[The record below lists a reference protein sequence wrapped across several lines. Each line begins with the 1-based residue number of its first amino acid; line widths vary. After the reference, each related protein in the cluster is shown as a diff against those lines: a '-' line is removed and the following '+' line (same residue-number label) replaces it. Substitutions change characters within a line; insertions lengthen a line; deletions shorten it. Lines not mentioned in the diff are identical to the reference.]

1 MKKITILFSLLT
13 TALVAQNG
21 FNNWDCFDSYPG
33 AYEIYTAGGGLFSN
47 EVNQD
52 LNQFCDSLDNVTNP
66 NNDGDD
72 PWNSDGVF
80 IICNG
85 EEIVIDTLDL
95 INNPE
100 EFYVYIES
108 LNCAEAQDWANGGV
122 DQIFGCTDQL
132 AINFNATALED
143 DGSCEY
149 DCVCQPV
156 NQPVC
161 GSDGLPYA
169 NSCVAACAGVDF
181 TYGECDN
188 SIDSE
193 DVFIICNGE
202 EIVIDTLDLLNSP
215 EDFYEYIESLNC
227 AEAED
232 WLNEGNDPNLPE
244 PQSYF
249 SWDCIYNYPE
259 ASDLYMDYGNTEAS
273 ESLEEFCL
281 AVANGEWMWGE
292 DPTQWPITCEEGT
305 SIATVEFETAGF
317 GFEDEISWSLE
328 QYEGTIGLTP
338 VCLEDGCSQFNMFDS
353 WGDGWGGITFTINSP
368 DGVLLTGSLDEGF
381 VQSLPFGLNTSE
393 LCFDV
398 TEVENP
404 DAFTYF
410 EDVFPGI
417 GNIDFETM
425 YPNMEMTN
433 EDLFF
438 IIEDTDVDFSVFT
451 ENGIEFTAQEM
462 DGYLLFGP
470 ISIDD
475 LISFVIGLGM
485 DESSIPW
492 GYFRPA
498 NNEVVAQGVLNKDNM
513 ELPNNFSTSFE
524 AASTVV
530 DIIVGSPDHT
540 TLAAAVGAAGLVETL
555 SGDGPFTVFA
565 PTDAAFALL
574 PEGLVATLLEDPTG
588 QLTTILTHH
597 VFAGSALST
606 DLYDGMMVPTIAGG
620 ELEVTI
626 DSTGVYIDNAMVTV
640 ADIETSNGVVHVI
653 DAVLIPEEGLSIEES
668 LAIENHTYLYSIDVL
683 GKRINKATF
692 NTIVFDVYS
701 SGSVVKRFSLR

>member
-1 MKKITILFSLLT
+1 MRNFTLFFCLLT
-13 TALVAQNG
+13 TSLFAQSES
-21 FNNWDCFDSYPG
+21 DS
-33 AYEIYTAGGGLFSN
+33 IF
-47 EVNQD
+47 
-52 LNQFCDSLDNVTNP
+52 F
-66 NNDGDD
+66 
-72 PWNSDGVF
+72 
-80 IICNG
+80 ICNG
-85 EEIVIDTLDL
+85 EEVYIDTLDL
-95 INNPE
+95 INSPA
-100 EFYVYIES
+100 EFYEYIES
-108 LNCAEAQDWANGGV
+108 LNCEEAQDWANGGV

-132 AINFNATALED
+132 AINFNATALDD

-149 DCVCQPV
+149 DCVCPPV
-156 NQPVC
+156 EQTVC

-202 EIVIDTLDLLNSP
+202 EIVIDTLDLLNNP
-215 EDFYEYIESLNC
+215 EAFYEYIESLNC

-232 WLNEGNDPNLPE
+232 WLNEGNGTNLPD
-244 PQSYF
+244 PQNYF

-259 ASDLYMDYGNTEAS
+259 ASELYMDFGNVAAS
-273 ESLEEFCL
+273 GALEEFCL
-281 AVANGEWMWGE
+281 AVANGDWMWGE

-305 SIATVEFETAGF
+305 SIATVEFETSGIGF
-317 GFEDEISWSLE
+317 QDEISWSLE
-328 QYEGTIGLTP
+328 GYEGAIGLTP

-353 WGDGWGGITFTINSP
+353 FGDGWNGITFTINSP
-368 DGVLLTGSLDEGF
+368 DGVLLTGSLDDGF

-398 TEVENP
+398 TDVENP
-404 DAFTYF
+404 DAFTCF

-438 IIEDTDVDFSVFT
+438 IIEDTDIDFSVFT

-470 ISIDD
+470 ISIDE

-498 NNEVVAQGVLNKDNM
+498 NNEVVSQGFLNKDNM

-524 AASTVV
+524 ASSTVV
-530 DIIVGSPDHT
+530 DIIVNSPDHT
-540 TLAAAVGAAGLVETL
+540 ILEAAVGAAGLVETL

-574 PEGLVATLLEDPTG
+574 PEGLVATLLEDPSG

-597 VFAGSALST
+597 VYAGSALST

-620 ELEVTI
+620 ELEVAI
-626 DSTGVYIDNAMVTV
+626 DSTGVYIDNAMVSV

-653 DAVLIPEEGLSIEES
+653 DAVLIPEEGLSINES
-668 LAIENHTYLYSIDVL
+668 LLSEDSAEYLYSIDVL
-683 GKRINKATF
+683 GKRVAADSRGI
-692 NTIVFDVYS
+692 IIFDKYS
-701 SGSVVKRFSLR
+701 SGKVVKRFVK

>member
-1 MKKITILFSLLT
+1 MRRLSLLFCLLT
-13 TALVAQNG
+13 TSLFGQSES
-21 FNNWDCFDSYPG
+21 DS
-33 AYEIYTAGGGLFSN
+33 IF
-47 EVNQD
+47 
-52 LNQFCDSLDNVTNP
+52 F
-66 NNDGDD
+66 
-72 PWNSDGVF
+72 
-80 IICNG
+80 ICNG
-85 EEIVIDTLDL
+85 EEVYIDTLDL
-95 INNPE
+95 INNPA

-108 LNCAEAQDWANGGV
+108 LNCAESQDWVNGGV

-132 AINFNATALED
+132 AINFNASALED

-149 DCVCQPV
+149 DCVCPPV
-156 NQPVC
+156 EQTVC

-193 DVFIICNGE
+193 DVFFICNGE
-202 EIVIDTLDLLNSP
+202 EIVIDTLNLLNNP
-215 EDFYEYIESLNC
+215 EAFYEYIESLNC

-259 ASDLYMDYGNTEAS
+259 ASELYMDYGNTEAS
-273 ESLEEFCL
+273 EALEEFCL

-368 DGVLLTGSLDEGF
+368 DGVLLTGSLDDGF

-398 TEVENP
+398 TEVDNP
-404 DAFTYF
+404 DAYTCF

-498 NNEVVAQGVLNKDNM
+498 NNEVVAQGILNKDNM
-513 ELPNNFSTSFE
+513 ELPNNFSMSFE
-524 AASTVV
+524 APSSVV

-574 PEGLVATLLEDPTG
+574 PEGLVATLLEDPSG

-597 VFAGSALST
+597 VYAGLALST

-620 ELEVTI
+620 ALEVTFPMEMVHI
-626 DSTGVYIDNAMVTV
+626 GDAMVTT
-640 ADIETSNGVVHVI
+640 ADLQADNGVVHVI
-653 DAVLIPEEGLSIEES
+653 NAVLIPEEGLSIHES
-668 LAIENHTYLYSIDVL
+668 LLLEDNAEYLYSIDVL
-683 GKRINKATF
+683 GKKVAADSRGI
-692 NTIVFDVYS
+692 IIFDKYS
-701 SGSVVKRFSLR
+701 SGKVVKRFVK

>member
-1 MKKITILFSLLT
+1 MRKLSLLFCLLT
-13 TALVAQNG
+13 TSLFGQSES
-21 FNNWDCFDSYPG
+21 DS
-33 AYEIYTAGGGLFSN
+33 IF
-47 EVNQD
+47 
-52 LNQFCDSLDNVTNP
+52 F
-66 NNDGDD
+66 
-72 PWNSDGVF
+72 
-80 IICNG
+80 ICNG
-85 EEIVIDTLDL
+85 EEVYIDTLDL
-95 INNPE
+95 INNPA

-108 LNCAEAQDWANGGV
+108 LNCAESQDWVNGGV

-132 AINFNATALED
+132 AINFNASALED

-149 DCVCQPV
+149 DCVCPPV
-156 NQPVC
+156 EQVVC

-193 DVFIICNGE
+193 DVFFICNGE
-202 EIVIDTLDLLNSP
+202 EIVIDTLDLLNNP
-215 EDFYEYIESLNC
+215 EAFYEYIESLNC

-259 ASDLYMDYGNTEAS
+259 ASELYMDYGNTEAS
-273 ESLEEFCL
+273 EALEEFCL

-368 DGVLLTGSLDEGF
+368 DGVLLTGSLDDGF

-398 TEVENP
+398 TEVDNP
-404 DAFTYF
+404 DAYTCF

-498 NNEVVAQGVLNKDNM
+498 NNEVVAQGILNKDNM
-513 ELPNNFSTSFE
+513 ELPNNFSMSFE
-524 AASTVV
+524 APSSVV

-574 PEGLVATLLEDPTG
+574 PEGLVATLLEDPSG

-597 VFAGSALST
+597 VYAGLALST

-620 ELEVTI
+620 ALEVTFPMEMVHI
-626 DSTGVYIDNAMVTV
+626 GDAMVTT
-640 ADIETSNGVVHVI
+640 ADLQADNGVVHVI
-653 DAVLIPEEGLSIEES
+653 NAVLIPEEGLSIHES
-668 LAIENHTYLYSIDVL
+668 LLLEDNAEYLYSIDVL
-683 GKRINKATF
+683 GKKVAADSRGI
-692 NTIVFDVYS
+692 IIFDKYS
-701 SGSVVKRFSLR
+701 SGKVVKRFVK

>member
-1 MKKITILFSLLT
+1 MRRLSLLFCLLT
-13 TALVAQNG
+13 TSLFGQSES
-21 FNNWDCFDSYPG
+21 DS
-33 AYEIYTAGGGLFSN
+33 IF
-47 EVNQD
+47 
-52 LNQFCDSLDNVTNP
+52 F
-66 NNDGDD
+66 
-72 PWNSDGVF
+72 
-80 IICNG
+80 ICNG
-85 EEIVIDTLDL
+85 EEVYIDTLDL
-95 INNPE
+95 INNPA

-108 LNCAEAQDWANGGV
+108 LNCAESQDWVNGGV

-132 AINFNATALED
+132 AINFNASALED

-149 DCVCQPV
+149 DCVCPPV
-156 NQPVC
+156 EQTVC

-193 DVFIICNGE
+193 DVFFICNGE
-202 EIVIDTLDLLNSP
+202 EIVIDTLNLLNNP
-215 EDFYEYIESLNC
+215 EAFYEYIESLNC

-259 ASDLYMDYGNTEAS
+259 ASELYMDYGNTEAS
-273 ESLEEFCL
+273 EALEEFCL
-281 AVANGEWMWGE
+281 AVANGEWMWGD
-292 DPTQWPITCEEGT
+292 DPAEWPITCEEGT

-368 DGVLLTGSLDEGF
+368 DGVLLTGSLDDGF

-398 TEVENP
+398 TEVDNP
-404 DAFTYF
+404 DAYTCF

-438 IIEDTDVDFSVFT
+438 IIEDTDIDFSVFT
-451 ENGIEFTAQEM
+451 DNGIEFTAQEM

-485 DESSIPW
+485 DESSILW

-498 NNEVVAQGVLNKDNM
+498 NNEVVAQGILNKDNM
-513 ELPNNFSTSFE
+513 ELPNNFSMSFE
-524 AASTVV
+524 APSSVV

-565 PTDAAFALL
+565 PTDAAFALF
-574 PEGLVATLLEDPTG
+574 PEGLVATLLEDPSG

-597 VFAGSALST
+597 VYAGLALST

-620 ELEVTI
+620 ALEVTFPME
-626 DSTGVYIDNAMVTV
+626 MVHIGDAIVTT
-640 ADIETSNGVVHVI
+640 ADLQADNGVVHVI
-653 DAVLIPEEGLSIEES
+653 NAVLIPEEGLSIHES
-668 LAIENHTYLYSIDVL
+668 LLLEDNAEYLYSIDVL
-683 GKRINKATF
+683 GKKVAADSRGI
-692 NTIVFDVYS
+692 IIFDKYS
-701 SGSVVKRFSLR
+701 SGKVVKRFVK

>member
-597 VFAGSALST
+597 VYAGSALST

-653 DAVLIPEEGLSIEES
+653 DAVLIPEEGLSINES
-668 LAIENHTYLYSIDVL
+668 LLSEDNAEYLYSIDVL
-683 GKRINKATF
+683 GKRVAADSRGFI
-692 NTIVFDVYS
+692 IFDKYS
-701 SGSVVKRFSLR
+701 SGKVVKRFVK

>member
-1 MKKITILFSLLT
+1 MKKITILFSLIT

-47 EVNQD
+47 EVNQA

-72 PWNSDGVF
+72 PSNSDGVF

-108 LNCAEAQDWANGGV
+108 LNCEEAQDWANGGV

-156 NQPVC
+156 NQTVC

-202 EIVIDTLDLLNSP
+202 EIVIDTLELLNSP
-215 EDFYEYIESLNC
+215 EAFYEYIESLNC

-368 DGVLLTGSLDEGF
+368 DGVLLTGSLDDGF

-404 DAFTYF
+404 DAYTCF

-498 NNEVVAQGVLNKDNM
+498 NNEVVAQGFLNKDNM

-597 VFAGSALST
+597 VYAGSALST

-620 ELEVTI
+620 ALEVTFPMEMVHI
-626 DSTGVYIDNAMVTV
+626 GDAMVTT
-640 ADIETSNGVVHVI
+640 ADLQADNGVVHVI
-653 DAVLIPEEGLSIEES
+653 NAVLIPEEGLSIHES
-668 LAIENHTYLYSIDVL
+668 LLLEDNAEYLYSIDVL
-683 GKRINKATF
+683 GKKVAADSRGI
-692 NTIVFDVYS
+692 IIFDKYS
-701 SGSVVKRFSLR
+701 SGKVVKRFIK

>member
-1 MKKITILFSLLT
+1 MRRLSLLFCLLT
-13 TALVAQNG
+13 TSLFGQSES
-21 FNNWDCFDSYPG
+21 DS
-33 AYEIYTAGGGLFSN
+33 IF
-47 EVNQD
+47 
-52 LNQFCDSLDNVTNP
+52 F
-66 NNDGDD
+66 
-72 PWNSDGVF
+72 
-80 IICNG
+80 ICNG
-85 EEIVIDTLDL
+85 EEVYIDTLDL
-95 INNPE
+95 INNPA

-108 LNCAEAQDWANGGV
+108 LNCAESQDWVNGGV

-132 AINFNATALED
+132 AINFNASALED

-149 DCVCQPV
+149 DCVCPPV
-156 NQPVC
+156 EQTVC

-193 DVFIICNGE
+193 DVFFICNGE
-202 EIVIDTLDLLNSP
+202 EIVIDTLNLLNNP
-215 EDFYEYIESLNC
+215 EAFYEYIESLNC

-259 ASDLYMDYGNTEAS
+259 ASELYMDYGNTEAS
-273 ESLEEFCL
+273 EALEEFCL

-368 DGVLLTGSLDEGF
+368 DGVLLTGSLDDGF

-398 TEVENP
+398 TEVDNP
-404 DAFTYF
+404 DAYTCF

-498 NNEVVAQGVLNKDNM
+498 NNEVVAQGILNKDNM
-513 ELPNNFSTSFE
+513 ELPNNFSMSFE
-524 AASTVV
+524 APSSVV

-574 PEGLVATLLEDPTG
+574 PEGLVATLLEDPSG

-597 VFAGSALST
+597 VYAGLALST

-620 ELEVTI
+620 ALEVTFPMEMVHI
-626 DSTGVYIDNAMVTV
+626 GDAMVTT
-640 ADIETSNGVVHVI
+640 ADLQAENGVVHVI
-653 DAVLIPEEGLSIEES
+653 NAVLIPEEGLSIHES
-668 LAIENHTYLYSIDVL
+668 LLLEDNAEYLYSIDVL
-683 GKRINKATF
+683 GKKVAADSRGI
-692 NTIVFDVYS
+692 IIFDKYS
-701 SGSVVKRFSLR
+701 SGKVVKRFVK

>member
-1 MKKITILFSLLT
+1 MRRLSLLFCLLT
-13 TALVAQNG
+13 TSLFGQSES
-21 FNNWDCFDSYPG
+21 DS
-33 AYEIYTAGGGLFSN
+33 IF
-47 EVNQD
+47 
-52 LNQFCDSLDNVTNP
+52 F
-66 NNDGDD
+66 
-72 PWNSDGVF
+72 
-80 IICNG
+80 ICNG
-85 EEIVIDTLDL
+85 EEVYIDTLDL
-95 INNPE
+95 INNPA

-108 LNCAEAQDWANGGV
+108 LNCAESQDWVNGGV

-132 AINFNATALED
+132 AINFNASALED

-149 DCVCQPV
+149 DCVCPPV
-156 NQPVC
+156 EQTVC

-193 DVFIICNGE
+193 DVFFICNGE
-202 EIVIDTLDLLNSP
+202 EIVIDTLDLLNNP
-215 EDFYEYIESLNC
+215 EAFYEYIESLNC

-259 ASDLYMDYGNTEAS
+259 ASELYMDYGNTEAS
-273 ESLEEFCL
+273 EALEEFCL

-368 DGVLLTGSLDEGF
+368 DGVLLTGSLDDGF

-398 TEVENP
+398 TEVDNP
-404 DAFTYF
+404 DAYTCF

-498 NNEVVAQGVLNKDNM
+498 NNEVVAQGILNKDNM
-513 ELPNNFSTSFE
+513 ELPNNFSMSFE
-524 AASTVV
+524 APSSVV

-574 PEGLVATLLEDPTG
+574 PEGLVATLLEDPSG

-597 VFAGSALST
+597 VYAGLALST

-620 ELEVTI
+620 ALEVTFPMEMVHI
-626 DSTGVYIDNAMVTV
+626 GDAMVTT
-640 ADIETSNGVVHVI
+640 ADLQADNGVVHVI
-653 DAVLIPEEGLSIEES
+653 NAVLIPEEGLSIHES
-668 LAIENHTYLYSIDVL
+668 LLLEDNAEYLYSIDVL
-683 GKRINKATF
+683 GKKVAADSRGI
-692 NTIVFDVYS
+692 IIFDKYS
-701 SGSVVKRFSLR
+701 SGKVVKRFVK

>member
-1 MKKITILFSLLT
+1 MRKLSLLFCLLT
-13 TALVAQNG
+13 TSLFGQSES
-21 FNNWDCFDSYPG
+21 DS
-33 AYEIYTAGGGLFSN
+33 IF
-47 EVNQD
+47 
-52 LNQFCDSLDNVTNP
+52 F
-66 NNDGDD
+66 
-72 PWNSDGVF
+72 
-80 IICNG
+80 ICNG
-85 EEIVIDTLDL
+85 EEVYIDTLDL
-95 INNPE
+95 INNPA

-108 LNCAEAQDWANGGV
+108 LNCAESQDWVNGGV

-132 AINFNATALED
+132 AINFNASALED

-149 DCVCQPV
+149 DCVCPPV
-156 NQPVC
+156 EQVVC

-193 DVFIICNGE
+193 DVFFICNGE
-202 EIVIDTLDLLNSP
+202 EIVIDTLDLLNNP
-215 EDFYEYIESLNC
+215 EAFYEYIESLNC

-259 ASDLYMDYGNTEAS
+259 ASELYMDYGNTEAS
-273 ESLEEFCL
+273 EALEEFCL

-368 DGVLLTGSLDEGF
+368 DGVLLTGSLDDGF

-398 TEVENP
+398 TEVDNP
-404 DAFTYF
+404 DAYTCF

-485 DESSIPW
+485 DESSILW

-498 NNEVVAQGVLNKDNM
+498 NNEVVAQGILNKDNM
-513 ELPNNFSTSFE
+513 ELPNNFSMSFE
-524 AASTVV
+524 APSSVV

-574 PEGLVATLLEDPTG
+574 PEGLVATLLEDPSG

-597 VFAGSALST
+597 VYAGLALST

-620 ELEVTI
+620 ALEVTFPMEMVHI
-626 DSTGVYIDNAMVTV
+626 GDAMVTT
-640 ADIETSNGVVHVI
+640 ADLQADNGVVHVI
-653 DAVLIPEEGLSIEES
+653 NAVLIPEEGLSIHES
-668 LAIENHTYLYSIDVL
+668 LLLEDNAEYLYSIDVL
-683 GKRINKATF
+683 GKKVAADSRGI
-692 NTIVFDVYS
+692 IIFDKYS
-701 SGSVVKRFSLR
+701 SGKVVKRFVK